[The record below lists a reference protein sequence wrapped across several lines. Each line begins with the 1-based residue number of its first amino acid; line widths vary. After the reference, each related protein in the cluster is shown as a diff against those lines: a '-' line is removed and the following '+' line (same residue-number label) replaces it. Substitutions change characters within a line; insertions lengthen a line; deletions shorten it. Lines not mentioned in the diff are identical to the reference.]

1 VNQAIKRFGEY
12 TVANPQIQSSQLFI
26 NLQYEMA
33 GTENRIAVE
42 RMRYNK
48 AVQSYNQQIQ
58 QFPNLV
64 LAKAFGFKS
73 KFFFQTM
80 TSSAAKISMP

>member
-1 VNQAIKRFGEY
+1 
-12 TVANPQIQSSQLFI
+12 
-26 NLQYEMA
+26 
-33 GTENRIAVE
+33 
-42 RMRYNK
+42 MRYNK

-64 LAKAFGFKS
+64 LAKAFGFKN

-80 TSSAAKISMP
+80 TSSAAKNSMP